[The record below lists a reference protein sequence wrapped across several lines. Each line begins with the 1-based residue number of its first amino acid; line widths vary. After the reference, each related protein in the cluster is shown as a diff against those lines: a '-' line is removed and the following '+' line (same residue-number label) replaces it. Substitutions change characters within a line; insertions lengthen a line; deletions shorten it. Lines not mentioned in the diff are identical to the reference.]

1 MPKGQFPGTTYEKN
15 RGRWKAQGRINGV
28 TKSLGYFATQEEA
41 YAAVVLAKKEVGTTQ
56 QQLQLLESAPALKQ
70 LQVFDSQR
78 GATIAQSN
86 VLIERPWAMTLLEAR
101 IFVLL
106 LRGLRR
112 DETESRRIVV
122 PLTDLAGS
130 NPIGGKGYQYLH
142 AALDSLDAVRIE
154 LPMPNRQKDWHK
166 VPLVHSLKLDSGQ
179 GTLSGFFS
187 ADVLPYLTNLVDNFT
202 LGQVADLLSI
212 KTPTTYRFY
221 WLFKSWE
228 FRSPVTVQVDKLREL
243 TTGLNTYPQFTEY
256 RRSVLK
262 PAMEELNSLDFEIS
276 YKENKLGRSVDS
288 VEFHISS
295 KTKKNSVQLVLP
307 LESGRPVEVAQP
319 HLSALEEKA
328 SSRLHKLQLTD
339 AQIRQVLVILAS
351 DENQLEKLLKTTY
364 PLLTDYESRSRHF
377 DNIGAST
384 MTLLKTAFPKLYK
397 AG

>member
-1 MPKGQFPGTTYEKN
+1 MAKSQFPGTTYEKS

-28 TKSLGYFATQEEA
+28 TKSLGYFATQQEA
-41 YAAVVLAKKEVGTTQ
+41 YEAVLKTKKEVGSTQ
-56 QQLQLLESAPALKQ
+56 QQLELLEPALAFNQ
-70 LQVFDSQR
+70 LQVVDNQR

-86 VLIERPWAMTLLEAR
+86 VLIERPWAMTILEAR
-101 IFVLL
+101 VFVLL
-106 LRGLRR
+106 LRGLKR
-112 DETESRRIVV
+112 DEADSRRIVV
-122 PLTDLAGS
+122 PLADLVGP

-179 GTLSGFFS
+179 GTLSGYFS

-212 KTPTTYRFY
+212 KTQTTYRFY
-221 WLFKSWE
+221 WLLKSWE

-243 TTGLNTYPQFTEY
+243 TTGVNTYPQFTEY

-262 PAMEELNSLDFEIS
+262 PAVEELNGLDFDITF
-276 YKENKLGRSVDS
+276 KEHKLGRSVDS
-288 VEFHISS
+288 VEFHINSRA
-295 KTKKNSVQLVLP
+295 KKSAVQLALP
-307 LESGRPVEVAQP
+307 LESGKLVEAALPQ
-319 HLSALEEKA
+319 LSALEEKVLT
-328 SSRLHKLQLTD
+328 RLHKLHLTE
-339 AQIRQVLVILAS
+339 AQVRQVLAVLAG
-351 DENQLEKLLKTTY
+351 DVKQLEKLLKATY

-384 MTLLKTAFPKLYK
+384 VLVLKTTFPALYR
-397 AG
+397 AN

>member
-1 MPKGQFPGTTYEKN
+1 MPKSQFPGTTYEKS
-15 RGRWKAQGRINGV
+15 RGRWKAQGRINGI

-41 YAAVVLAKKEVGTTQ
+41 YAAVVLAKKDVGTTQ
-56 QQLQLLESAPALKQ
+56 QQLQLLEPAPVLNQ
-70 LQVFDSQR
+70 LQVVNSQR

-106 LRGLRR
+106 LRGLKR
-112 DETESRRIVV
+112 DELESRRITV

-221 WLFKSWE
+221 WLLKSWE
-228 FRSPVTVQVDKLREL
+228 FRSPVTVQVNKLREL
-243 TTGLNTYPQFTEY
+243 TTGVNTYPQFTEY

-262 PAMEELNSLDFEIS
+262 PAMEELNSLDFDIT

-295 KTKKNSVQLVLP
+295 KTKKSSVQLVLP
-307 LESGRPVEVAQP
+307 LESGKPTEVIQP
-319 HLSALEEKA
+319 QLSVLEEKA
-328 SSRLHKLQLTD
+328 SSRLHKLQLTEV
-339 AQIRQVLVILAS
+339 QIRQVLVVLAG
-351 DENQLEKLLKTTY
+351 DEKQLEKLLKTTY
-364 PLLTDYESRSRHF
+364 PLLTDYESSSRHF

-384 MTLLKTAFPKLYK
+384 VALLKTTFPKLYK
-397 AG
+397 A

>member
-1 MPKGQFPGTTYEKN
+1 MPKGQFPGTTYEKS

-41 YAAVVLAKKEVGTTQ
+41 YAAVVLIKKEVGTTQ
-56 QQLQLLESAPALKQ
+56 QQLQLLEPAPALKQ
-70 LQVFDSQR
+70 LQMFDSQR

-112 DETESRRIVV
+112 DEVESRRIVI
-122 PLTDLAGS
+122 PLTDLAGA

-154 LPMPNRQKDWHK
+154 LPMPNRHKDWHK

-187 ADVLPYLTNLVDNFT
+187 TDVLPYLTNLVDNFT

-212 KTPTTYRFY
+212 KTPTAYRFY

-228 FRSPVTVQVDKLREL
+228 FRSPITVKVDKLREL

-262 PAMEELNSLDFEIS
+262 PAIDELNSLDFDIT
-276 YKENKLGRSVDS
+276 YKENKVGRSVDS
-288 VEFHISS
+288 IEFHISS
-295 KTKKNSVQLVLP
+295 KTKKSSAQLALP
-307 LESGRPVEVAQP
+307 LESGRPTEAAPPQ
-319 HLSALEEKA
+319 LSTLEEKA
-328 SSRLHKLQLTD
+328 SSRLHKLQLTE
-339 AQIRQVLVILAS
+339 AQIRQVLVVLAG
-351 DENQLEKLLKTTY
+351 DEKQLEKLLKTTY

-384 MTLLKTAFPKLYK
+384 VSLLKTTFPKLYK
-397 AG
+397 A